1 MKTYI
6 ALFRGINIGG
16 KHILPMKELAVL
28 LEKLGLVNV
37 KTYIQS
43 GNVVFQSKTLNT
55 STLADKISAVIN
67 KKYGFAPHVFVL
79 QLRDIKRAV
88 VSNPFPEAESAPKSL
103 HVYFLAAT
111 PKKGVLEDLESIKR
125 DSESICLKGKNL
137 YLHAPEGV
145 GKSKL
150 AMSAEKKL
158 GVPVTARNW
167 RTVCKLLE
175 MAEQLVV

>member
-16 KHILPMKELAVL
+16 KHILPMKELVVH
-28 LEKLGLVNV
+28 LEKLGLVNI

-43 GNVVFQSKTLNT
+43 GNVVFQGKMVNT

-67 KKYGFAPHVFVL
+67 KKYGFAPHVFLL
-79 QLRDIKRAV
+79 QLQELRRAV
-88 VSNPFPEAESAPKSL
+88 ISNPFPEAESAPKSL
-103 HVYFLAAT
+103 HVYFLAST
-111 PKKGVLEDLESIKR
+111 PKKGVINDLESIKL
-125 DSESICLKGKNL
+125 DSERICLKGKNL

-150 AMSAEKKL
+150 AISAEKKL
-158 GVPVTARNW
+158 GVAVTARNW

-175 MAEQLVV
+175 IAEKNG